1 MIALMMTA
9 SLIGSLILTGV
20 CAPFTP
26 TTPPA
31 PPTPYVFEQEAPP
44 HTSEDFSFIFPAIHG
59 NVFINAEKEQGEH
72 EMQHDTVRNQMR
84 QGIVEK
90 SVQILRSHGKS
101 DEEIRSMILDDFC
114 IEEKVL
120 DEILSADMK

>member
-1 MIALMMTA
+1 MNVLIMTV
-9 SLIGSLILTGV
+9 SLIGSVILIGV
-20 CAPFTP
+20 CAPLAP

-44 HTSEDFSFIFPAIHG
+44 HTIEEFNLIFPTIQDSFFS
-59 NVFINAEKEQGEH
+59 NTESEQGDH
-72 EMQHDTVRNQMR
+72 EMQHDSIRDQMR

-101 DEEIRSMILDDFC
+101 DEEIRSMILNDFR
-114 IEEKVL
+114 IEENVL
-120 DEILSADMK
+120 DEILNADMK